1 MMSVLAGKYQCNR
14 GEYIMKL
21 IDSFIHGLKVDLAW
35 LLYGLKGLAVIVI
48 FLLLAGGLAF
58 AAYSINQTWGS
69 GVLGFIIGVIIYV
82 LFEESK

>member
-1 MMSVLAGKYQCNR
+1 
-14 GEYIMKL
+14 MKL